1 MFGASMAA
9 IENYFPLQILA
20 NARPEEVDVAEDTA
34 DTALPATSTGSII
47 KRRRNSLAL
56 DVTGANAFSVILDHL
71 QQMERWAAFAEF
83 NRDLNTLLSYKRFR
97 TQVMNMSSVYGGG
110 KTLWNNFR
118 NVCSMA
124 AGAYRPPIAAL
135 DKAAVNIAR
144 CMDEFLISEYVVRC
158 SLWIVGIEG
167 QLFDSYTFV

>member
-1 MFGASMAA
+1 
-9 IENYFPLQILA
+9 
-20 NARPEEVDVAEDTA
+20 
-34 DTALPATSTGSII
+34 
-47 KRRRNSLAL
+47 
-56 DVTGANAFSVILDHL
+56 
-71 QQMERWAAFAEF
+71 
-83 NRDLNTLLSYKRFR
+83 
-97 TQVMNMSSVYGGG
+97 MSSVYGGG